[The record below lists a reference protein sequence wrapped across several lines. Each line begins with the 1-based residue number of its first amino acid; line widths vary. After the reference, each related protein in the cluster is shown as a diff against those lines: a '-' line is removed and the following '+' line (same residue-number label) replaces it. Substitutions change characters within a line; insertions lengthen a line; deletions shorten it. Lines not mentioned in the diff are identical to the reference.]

1 MSDYLDLK
9 IFCQFQV
16 LITYKPYVQRAMLGV
31 TIRDINS
38 KLAEVKNIS
47 VQDGVYVEEVTY
59 YAMNLVE

>member
-1 MSDYLDLK
+1 
-9 IFCQFQV
+9 
-16 LITYKPYVQRAMLGV
+16 MLGV

-59 YAMNLVE
+59 YAMNLVELSFLAVDDILFNINVNNSEY